1 MTKSFIGFSLSTCVS
16 MFDVQYVEC
25 WMFQWVGVFICLL
38 SWRTDE
44 EHYLPNFHSLSFFLS
59 LFHSLSQSTTL
70 SHLLSFPFRHFKSV
84 SHLLYISFLF
94 SSTQVMNKFF
104 AYFFSIYWRTNQFI
118 DLLDGAFNITPP
130 PLFNVC
136 LYAYMYM
143 HRLLNIIYVWSV
155 NDAEQI
161 LNMRCVDI
169 YLIILLNGHFWSN
182 I

>member
-1 MTKSFIGFSLSTCVS
+1 MKSIIFQTFILFLFFFLFFTLSLNPQHSPTFYRFHLGISNQSVIS
-16 MFDVQYVEC
+16 F
-25 WMFQWVGVFICLL
+25 
-38 SWRTDE
+38 T
-44 EHYLPNFHSLSFFLS
+44 FHSY
-59 LFHSLSQSTTL
+59 FHQLKL
-70 SHLLSFPFRHFKSV
+70 WINFSH
-84 SHLLYISFLF
+84 ISFLF
-94 SSTQVMNKFF
+94 IDEQTNLL
-104 AYFFSIYWRTNQFI
+104 IYWMEHSI
-118 DLLDGAFNITPP
+118 LPP